1 MNNLNKLQKN
11 TIIIAVI
18 LVITIIGYYVY
29 GRENTKEDIIEDEEI
44 LVKKDENLEE
54 VTEEK
59 IIVHITGA
67 VHNEGIV
74 TLNENSRISDAI
86 DAAGGL
92 TEDADMSKINLAYVL
107 EDGVKI
113 KIPSVN
119 DKNEVREDNNVT
131 NGAEIVDSV
140 LEDTSNSANSKS
152 KMININK
159 ASQTELET
167 LPGIGPSIA
176 LKIINF
182 RNENGKFS
190 SIEDLK
196 KVSGIG
202 ENKYE
207 NIKNLICVK

>member
-1 MNNLNKLQKN
+1 MNNLNKLQKK

-74 TLNENSRISDAI
+74 TLKENSRISDAI

>member
-1 MNNLNKLQKN
+1 M
-11 TIIIAVI
+11 I
-18 LVITIIGYYVY
+18 
-29 GRENTKEDIIEDEEI
+29 
-44 LVKKDENLEE
+44 
-54 VTEEK
+54 
-59 IIVHITGA
+59 
-67 VHNEGIV
+67 
-74 TLNENSRISDAI
+74 DAI

>member
-74 TLNENSRISDAI
+74 TLKENSRISDAI